1 MKHRLPKAESS
12 TSRIGSKSPMEQAEL
27 LIDENKSDARPD
39 AEPKRSGPP
48 PLPVP
53 VPPETPVNEPP
64 SAETGATVENDSY
77 GFIVDTPGAE
87 AKPNGDEAPVEI
99 EPRRATPPPL
109 PAFSRIDS
117 PTPPPLPLRMP
128 PPLPFVS
135 EEKPVFAAGG
145 SLVAETPPAS
155 EVVPAIIDETPATA
169 EPIPVIAENTPT
181 GPEPLPAVVEEMP
194 AMSDPSSIEN
204 APASLEPVPGS
215 VEILKLT
222 KDTTPITVEEEVEA
236 PEPADVPVS
245 PAPPPLFTPKP
256 ILVAEAVAES
266 NGQHAPYLIQTQG
279 LVKQYGGRRVV
290 NGVDIHVRAG
300 EVVGLLGKNG
310 AGKTTTFYM
319 IVGLV
324 PPTLGHVF
332 MGDEDVTH
340 MPMYRRAR
348 RGIGYLP
355 QEESIFR
362 KLTVEENLL
371 AILETLPMTE
381 DEREIRCDELLKDFG
396 LEHVRENVAI
406 TLSGGE
412 KRRVTIARAL
422 VTSPSLLLLDE
433 PFSGVDPMAVHDIQ
447 EIILHLKERGLGV
460 LITDHNVRETL
471 SVVDR
476 AYIIDEGRVLSE
488 GTREFLLNDPIAR
501 EIYLGHRFSM

>member
-1 MKHRLPKAESS
+1 MKHRLPRPKSERHRKKEEGQEEFPIAEEGAVPATEDAPVEAESAPLEEHES
-12 TSRIGSKSPMEQAEL
+12 TAEVQPPPL
-27 LIDENKSDARPD
+27 PVTENRAADTEPDAFVQQRPPEVPPWPEPQNPVTDEEPRPD
-39 AEPKRSGPP
+39 PDEDIVIEEENRGTVIAAEAEPKRKGPP
-48 PLPVP
+48 PLPFRP
-53 VPPETPVNEPP
+53 L
-64 SAETGATVENDSY
+64 
-77 GFIVDTPGAE
+77 
-87 AKPNGDEAPVEI
+87 PN
-99 EPRRATPPPL
+99 RAT
-109 PAFSRIDS
+109 
-117 PTPPPLPLRMP
+117 
-128 PPLPFVS
+128 
-135 EEKPVFAAGG
+135 KPV
-145 SLVAETPPAS
+145 LV
-155 EVVPAIIDETPATA
+155 D
-169 EPIPVIAENTPT
+169 
-181 GPEPLPAVVEEMP
+181 G
-194 AMSDPSSIEN
+194 
-204 APASLEPVPGS
+204 
-215 VEILKLT
+215 
-222 KDTTPITVEEEVEA
+222 
-236 PEPADVPVS
+236 
-245 PAPPPLFTPKP
+245 
-256 ILVAEAVAES
+256 
-266 NGQHAPYLIQTQG
+266 HAPLLIQTHG

-290 NGVDIHVRAG
+290 NGVDIHVAAG

-324 PPTLGHVF
+324 PPTEGHVY
-332 MGDEDVTH
+332 MGDEDVTR

-381 DEREIRCDELLKDFG
+381 EERDARCDELLKDFG
-396 LEHVRENVAI
+396 LEQVRHNVAL

-422 VTSPSLLLLDE
+422 VTTPSLLLLDE

-476 AYIIDEGRVLSE
+476 AYIIDEGRVLSQ
-488 GTREFLLNDPIAR
+488 GSRDFLINDPVAR

>member
-1 MKHRLPKAESS
+1 MKHRLPK
-12 TSRIGSKSPMEQAEL
+12 
-27 LIDENKSDARPD
+27 
-39 AEPKRSGPP
+39 PKV
-48 PLPVP
+48 LPK
-53 VPPETPVNEPP
+53 T
-64 SAETGATVENDSY
+64 D
-77 GFIVDTPGAE
+77 
-87 AKPNGDEAPVEI
+87 
-99 EPRRATPPPL
+99 
-109 PAFSRIDS
+109 
-117 PTPPPLPLRMP
+117 
-128 PPLPFVS
+128 
-135 EEKPVFAAGG
+135 
-145 SLVAETPPAS
+145 
-155 EVVPAIIDETPATA
+155 
-169 EPIPVIAENTPT
+169 
-181 GPEPLPAVVEEMP
+181 
-194 AMSDPSSIEN
+194 
-204 APASLEPVPGS
+204 
-215 VEILKLT
+215 
-222 KDTTPITVEEEVEA
+222 
-236 PEPADVPVS
+236 EPADAAQPDLPGNTSGTPKDSESKSTVEVVGEPK
-245 PAPPPLFTPKP
+245 PAPSQQGTPPMLAQPVAAP
-256 ILVAEAVAES
+256 IA
-266 NGQHAPYLIQTQG
+266 APGVDQPPSLIQTRG

-324 PPTLGHVF
+324 TPNEGHVF
-332 MGDEDVTH
+332 MGDEDVTQ

-381 DEREIRCDELLKDFG
+381 DERDARCDELLKDFG

-433 PFSGVDPMAVHDIQ
+433 PFAGVDPMAVHDIQ
-447 EIILHLKERGLGV
+447 EIIQKLKAKGMGIL
-460 LITDHNVRETL
+460 LTDHSVRETL
-471 SVVDR
+471 SSVDR
-476 AYIIDEGRVLSE
+476 AYIINDGLVLSE
-488 GTREFLLNDPIAR
+488 GTSEFILNDPIAR

>member
-1 MKHRLPKAESS
+1 VNPKHRLPKPKAPKK
-12 TSRIGSKSPMEQAEL
+12 TSRIDVGNEYTGAE
-27 LIDENKSDARPD
+27 IDNGAAVEA
-39 AEPKRSGPP
+39 SGPLPKNITRDAGEQDYP
-48 PLPVP
+48 PPGRKGEKADDLFAPKPGDPFPPVDDK
-53 VPPETPVNEPP
+53 ERKAEGKANE
-64 SAETGATVENDSY
+64 
-77 GFIVDTPGAE
+77 DTT
-87 AKPNGDEAPVEI
+87 AKPSG
-99 EPRRATPPPL
+99 
-109 PAFSRIDS
+109 
-117 PTPPPLPLRMP
+117 
-128 PPLPFVS
+128 
-135 EEKPVFAAGG
+135 
-145 SLVAETPPAS
+145 
-155 EVVPAIIDETPATA
+155 
-169 EPIPVIAENTPT
+169 
-181 GPEPLPAVVEEMP
+181 
-194 AMSDPSSIEN
+194 DPS
-204 APASLEPVPGS
+204 
-215 VEILKLT
+215 
-222 KDTTPITVEEEVEA
+222 
-236 PEPADVPVS
+236 
-245 PAPPPLFTPKP
+245 
-256 ILVAEAVAES
+256 
-266 NGQHAPYLIQTQG
+266 YLIETRG

-290 NGVDIHVRAG
+290 NGVDIFVRPG

-324 PPTLGHVF
+324 TPTEGHVF
-332 MGDEDVTH
+332 MGEEDVTH

-362 KLTVEENLL
+362 KLNVEENLL

-381 DEREIRCDELLKDFG
+381 EERDARCDELLKDFG
-396 LEHVRENVAI
+396 LEHVRENIAI

-412 KRRVTIARAL
+412 KRRVTIARSL
-422 VTSPSLLLLDE
+422 VTQPQLLLLDE

-447 EIILHLKERGLGV
+447 DHIIKLKQKGLGV

>member
-1 MKHRLPKAESS
+1 MKHRLP
-12 TSRIGSKSPMEQAEL
+12 RPKSERQRKKEERQEEL
-27 LIDENKSDARPD
+27 LIAEESVSPVTEDPSTATEPASPAETPPVETPGAGSRPPPLPPKQNQVAKPDSFIISQQRPPEVPPWPEAKKPAVEEESLPDSDENIVIEEENRGTVIAAE
-39 AEPKRSGPP
+39 AEPKRKSPP
-48 PLPVP
+48 PLP
-53 VPPETPVNEPP
+53 
-64 SAETGATVENDSY
+64 S
-77 GFIVDTPGAE
+77 
-87 AKPNGDEAPVEI
+87 
-99 EPRRATPPPL
+99 RPL
-109 PAFSRIDS
+109 PDRAI
-117 PTPPPLPLRMP
+117 
-128 PPLPFVS
+128 
-135 EEKPVFAAGG
+135 KPV
-145 SLVAETPPAS
+145 LV
-155 EVVPAIIDETPATA
+155 D
-169 EPIPVIAENTPT
+169 
-181 GPEPLPAVVEEMP
+181 G
-194 AMSDPSSIEN
+194 
-204 APASLEPVPGS
+204 
-215 VEILKLT
+215 
-222 KDTTPITVEEEVEA
+222 
-236 PEPADVPVS
+236 
-245 PAPPPLFTPKP
+245 
-256 ILVAEAVAES
+256 
-266 NGQHAPYLIQTQG
+266 HAPLLIQTHG

-290 NGVDIHVRAG
+290 NGVDIHVAAG

-324 PPTLGHVF
+324 PPTEGHVY
-332 MGDEDVTH
+332 MGDEDVTR

-362 KLTVEENLL
+362 KLSVEENLL

-381 DEREIRCDELLKDFG
+381 EERDIRCDELLKDFG
-396 LEHVRENVAI
+396 LEHVRHNIAI

-476 AYIIDEGRVLSE
+476 AYIIDEGRVLSQ
-488 GTREFLLNDPIAR
+488 GSRDFLINDPVAR

>member
-1 MKHRLPKAESS
+1 MKHRLPEPKAKSS
-12 TSRIGSKSPMEQAEL
+12 TAGTKNTPGMKQTE
-27 LIDENKSDARPD
+27 
-39 AEPKRSGPP
+39 
-48 PLPVP
+48 LPVNGP
-53 VPPETPVNEPP
+53 QGPAHSPSESKPTVNEASENSPP
-64 SAETGATVENDSY
+64 QALPPGGTAL
-77 GFIVDTPGAE
+77 VDPLEGPESIE
-87 AKPNGDEAPVEI
+87 A
-99 EPRRATPPPL
+99 RARSTPPPL
-109 PAFSRIDS
+109 PFKS
-117 PTPPPLPLRMP
+117 LPQ
-128 PPLPFVS
+128 
-135 EEKPVFAAGG
+135 
-145 SLVAETPPAS
+145 
-155 EVVPAIIDETPATA
+155 
-169 EPIPVIAENTPT
+169 
-181 GPEPLPAVVEEMP
+181 
-194 AMSDPSSIEN
+194 
-204 APASLEPVPGS
+204 PGS
-215 VEILKLT
+215 SSLS
-222 KDTTPITVEEEVEA
+222 DQA
-236 PEPADVPVS
+236 AC
-245 PAPPPLFTPKP
+245 
-256 ILVAEAVAES
+256 
-266 NGQHAPYLIQTQG
+266 LIQTQG

-362 KLTVEENLL
+362 KLTVEDNLL
-371 AILETLPMTE
+371 AILETLPITE
-381 DEREIRCDELLKDFG
+381 EERETRCDELLKDFG

-422 VTSPSLLLLDE
+422 VTSPTLLLLDE

>member
-1 MKHRLPKAESS
+1 MTQKHRLPKPRAQKKKNSDTTKFAQPDLIGDGTTLSGTESAAEVAPVIDKSNLPMNEPI
-12 TSRIGSKSPMEQAEL
+12 TAFAPDAKSPFAA
-27 LIDENKSDARPD
+27 D
-39 AEPKRSGPP
+39 
-48 PLPVP
+48 
-53 VPPETPVNEPP
+53 
-64 SAETGATVENDSY
+64 TVESAPVVSETDDSSS
-77 GFIVDTPGAE
+77 FLTRPEAVPGAE
-87 AKPNGDEAPVEI
+87 PAKKKKA
-99 EPRRATPPPL
+99 
-109 PAFSRIDS
+109 
-117 PTPPPLPLRMP
+117 MP
-128 PPLPFVS
+128 PPLP
-135 EEKPVFAAGG
+135 ERGTEH
-145 SLVAETPPAS
+145 LITPGF
-155 EVVPAIIDETPATA
+155 E
-169 EPIPVIAENTPT
+169 
-181 GPEPLPAVVEEMP
+181 
-194 AMSDPSSIEN
+194 
-204 APASLEPVPGS
+204 
-215 VEILKLT
+215 
-222 KDTTPITVEEEVEA
+222 
-236 PEPADVPVS
+236 
-245 PAPPPLFTPKP
+245 
-256 ILVAEAVAES
+256 
-266 NGQHAPYLIQTQG
+266 HAPFLIQTQG
-279 LVKQYGGRRVV
+279 LVKEYGGRRVV

-324 PPTLGHVF
+324 TPNIGHVF

-381 DEREIRCDELLKDFG
+381 DERDARCDELLKDFG

-422 VTSPSLLLLDE
+422 VTNPSLLLLDE

-488 GTREFLLNDPIAR
+488 GSHEFLLNDPIAR

>member
-1 MKHRLPKAESS
+1 MKHRLPKPKAL
-12 TSRIGSKSPMEQAEL
+12 KK
-27 LIDENKSDARPD
+27 KSDTTRLDQPDLLDDEMGDSLAPD
-39 AEPKRSGPP
+39 AKLNPVASQPKT
-48 PLPVP
+48 
-53 VPPETPVNEPP
+53 ETNSPVNQTLTSPALVGNAP
-64 SAETGATVENDSY
+64 ASTGQVKKT
-77 GFIVDTPGAE
+77 
-87 AKPNGDEAPVEI
+87 
-99 EPRRATPPPL
+99 TPPPL
-109 PAFSRIDS
+109 PA
-117 PTPPPLPLRMP
+117 PTAAN
-128 PPLPFVS
+128 S
-135 EEKPVFAAGG
+135 EF
-145 SLVAETPPAS
+145 
-155 EVVPAIIDETPATA
+155 
-169 EPIPVIAENTPT
+169 
-181 GPEPLPAVVEEMP
+181 
-194 AMSDPSSIEN
+194 
-204 APASLEPVPGS
+204 
-215 VEILKLT
+215 
-222 KDTTPITVEEEVEA
+222 
-236 PEPADVPVS
+236 
-245 PAPPPLFTPKP
+245 
-256 ILVAEAVAES
+256 
-266 NGQHAPYLIQTQG
+266 LIQTRG
-279 LVKQYGGRRVV
+279 LMKQYGGRRVV
-290 NGVDIHVRAG
+290 NGVDIFVRPG

-324 PPTLGHVF
+324 TPNEGHVY
-332 MGDEDVTH
+332 MGAEDVTH

-381 DEREIRCDELLKDFG
+381 EERDARCDELLKDFG

-422 VTSPSLLLLDE
+422 VTNPSLLLLDE